1 MKMKAMILA
10 AGLGTRLRPI
20 TEKFAK
26 PAVPFLNIPLL
37 YYPLY
42 LMEQT
47 GCVDG
52 LVLNTHHLPEQI
64 EGLAARLPDFQ
75 FNFDIAF
82 SNEMGTPL
90 GSGGGIWKARPLLEG
105 AGNFLVANGDEV
117 ILPQDPTIMKSFV
130 EKHEKSGALCTILVM
145 KHPLVGTQFGGVWAD
160 SQGRVLGFGKDA
172 SKFAAG
178 TTGYHYIGILL
189 LNDRIFK
196 YLPEGESN
204 IFYDVMVKAIAAGE
218 KVEVHA
224 GSFTWFETGNPTDF
238 LKATEEALS
247 LLASGKGEDA
257 SALKKIS
264 QRFWKNDSR
273 FIEKAGTRMVVAKS
287 AKVSINAKLGG
298 FVVIGE
304 NASVGKAAQ
313 IDDAVLLPESSAADA
328 STLRNEIKI

>member
-1 MKMKAMILA
+1 MKAMILA

-37 YYPLY
+37 YYPLF

-47 GCVDG
+47 GRVDG

-64 EGLAARLPDFQ
+64 EKLASRLPEFG

-82 SNEMGTPL
+82 SNESGAPL
-90 GSGGGIWKARPLLEG
+90 GSGGGIWKARSLLEG
-105 AGNFLVANGDEV
+105 SGNFLVANGDEV
-117 ILPQDPTIMKSFV
+117 ILPHDSTIMQTLV
-130 EKHEKSGALCTILVM
+130 EKHETSKALCTILTM
-145 KHPLVGTQFGGVWAD
+145 KHPHVGTQFGGVWAD
-160 SQGRVLGFGKDA
+160 PNGDVLGFGKDA
-172 SKFAAG
+172 SKFPEG

-204 IFYDVMVKAIAAGE
+204 IFYDVMVRAIAEGE
-218 KVEVHA
+218 KVQVQV

-238 LKATEEALS
+238 LHATDEALS
-247 LLASGKGEDA
+247 LLAKGKGEDA
-257 SALKKIS
+257 KVLKKIS
-264 QRFWKNDSR
+264 ERFWKNDSR
-273 FIEKAGTRMVVAKS
+273 FIEKAGVRMVVAKS
-287 AKVSINAKLGG
+287 AKVSVNAKLDG

-304 NASVGKAAQ
+304 NASVGKAAE
-313 IDDAVLLPESSAADA
+313 IDNAVLLPEAHARDS